1 MDSGFGAA
9 RPRNDVPPGPTTMQ
23 ATSFLFSPNGRLRPA
38 PFIYGAAAV
47 YLAGLASHLLTTPHV
62 ITRAGLWPFVAGQ
75 ILLIWIWF
83 ALHSKRLHDAGRGNG
98 LAVGVAVLYAL
109 SVLLLLIVADS
120 FFNTSDGP
128 MMDANATGA
137 LGLILVL
144 YIISALA
151 GSTQYD
157 LAWVVVAILTL
168 MALVPVIAALGLTL
182 WSANQPSVVE
192 KS

>member
-1 MDSGFGAA
+1 
-9 RPRNDVPPGPTTMQ
+9 MQ
-23 ATSFLFSPNGRLRPA
+23 ATNFLFSPNGRLRPA
-38 PFIYGAAAV
+38 PFIYGAVAV

-62 ITRAGLWPFVAGQ
+62 ITRAGLWPFVAAQ

-83 ALHSKRLHDAGRGNG
+83 ALHSKRLRDAGRSNG

-128 MMDANATGA
+128 MMDANATSA

-157 LAWVVVAILTL
+157 LAWIVVAVLTL
-168 MALVPVIAALGLTL
+168 MALVPIIAAVSLTL
-182 WSANQPSVVE
+182 WSASQPSVVE

>member
-1 MDSGFGAA
+1 MRSL
-9 RPRNDVPPGPTTMQ
+9 PGPTTMQ
-23 ATSFLFSPNGRLRPA
+23 ATSFLLSPNGRLRPA
-38 PFIYGAAAV
+38 PFIYAAAAV
-47 YLAGLASHLLTTPHV
+47 YLAGLVSHLLTTPHV
-62 ITRAGLWPFVAGQ
+62 ITRAGLWPFIAAQ

-83 ALHSKRLHDAGRGNG
+83 ALHSKRLHDAGRSNG
-98 LAVGVAVLYAL
+98 LAIGVAVLYAL
-109 SVLLLLIVADS
+109 SILLLLIVADS